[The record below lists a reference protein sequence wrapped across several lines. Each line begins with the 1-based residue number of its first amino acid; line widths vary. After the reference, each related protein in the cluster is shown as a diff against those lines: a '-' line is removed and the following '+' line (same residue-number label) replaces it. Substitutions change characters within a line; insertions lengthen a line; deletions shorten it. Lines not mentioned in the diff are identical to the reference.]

1 MTGFLLG
8 ALLFS
13 GSSVESVG
21 GGTFIEAFEDS
32 SCKHS
37 RFISVNTITELR
49 GYRDV
54 TIVYRGSLGPMYIC
68 TPYQTILQNA
78 KSSQNKK

>member
-21 GGTFIEAFEDS
+21 GTFVEVFEDS

-37 RFISVNTITELR
+37 RLISANTITELR

-54 TIVYRGSLGPMYIC
+54 TIVYRGSLEPMYIC

-78 KSSQNKK
+78 KSNQNKK